1 MVDLP
6 DQENRTKILQV
17 VSLFIL
23 PEFVVVGSIPG
34 ECFVF
39 FLFFFFVFFF
49 FVFYSQFVYCFFFC
63 FKWFVVFFNHT

>member
-34 ECFVF
+34 ECLVF
-39 FLFFFFVFFF
+39 FLFFLKYIFFVCLFTVCLLFLF
-49 FVFYSQFVYCFFFC
+49 LF
-63 FKWFVVFFNHT
+63 